1 MRTVQPRCTQGFVR
15 APPVNAELPP
25 NEESRLAAL
34 AGFHLLDTPPE
45 PAFDDLT
52 RLAATVTGAA
62 FSLVTLVDRSR
73 QWIKSRH
80 GQDLLSTD
88 TPRALTFCS
97 HAILQP
103 EPLIVSDAT
112 QDGRFASNPLV
123 TGAPGIRFYAG
134 VPLITAE
141 GHALGTLCVLD
152 LQPRILNDAQVA
164 HLAALGRLT
173 MAQIE
178 LRRLNLLQRTILDL
192 AHVAVFTTSPSGEL
206 LTFDATSERL
216 FRHPAP
222 GVLGTRLLDRLLVD
236 SDDPA
241 ASSGGF
247 QALVGHTRDGAVDER
262 EWTCVRADGTR
273 FPLRLAVT
281 ALRDANHTLLG
292 YLFLGTDVTDRRLAA
307 QRLRDSEERFRVIAE
322 ASPLGVFVA
331 DRTGAA
337 TYVNQAWA
345 RAAGIS
351 QDLAMAHGWLDAI
364 HPEDRQPV
372 TEAWIGGTHAAFS
385 AVRTTFRFQHAD
397 GRIVWVSSH
406 SAPLILGGVRTG
418 FVCTVEDIT
427 ERKAAEEALLASEAR
442 FRDMASNVPGM
453 IYQWFERRDGTSG
466 FTYVSPKIE
475 EMFGIPVDQAD
486 TMAAR
491 IHPEDQER
499 WAESIVKVRRTLAT
513 WQFEGRLICPDGRVK
528 WWQGISKPVRITP
541 DEILFNGVVLDITER
556 KAFEQELEEARRSAE
571 AASEA
576 KSQFLANMSHEI
588 RTPMNGIIG
597 MVRLA
602 LDTEL
607 QPQQRRYLNSVLSAS
622 DSLLQILN
630 DILDFSKIEAG
641 KLELDRTDFSLRNEV
656 EEAVRLNNPRAQEKG
671 LLLESRFSAGM
682 PGRIHGDAGRLRQVL
697 LNILSNAIKFTDSG
711 GVIVEVKPLP
721 TDESGRIPVRF
732 TVIDSGIG
740 IPTEK
745 LQSIFDPFV
754 QAEPSTSRRFGGT
767 GLGLAI
773 CSRLVELMGG
783 RIEVRSIAGQGS
795 RFEFTIPFDA
805 AQSHVSMKEASP
817 SAKRS
822 GERMLIVDD
831 DGAHAGEVAE
841 LAASLGWIPTVVDS
855 AASAAMNL
863 RIAHGS
869 GAPFRLI
876 LVADQFGGTDGIR
889 WATESIASPLLAG
902 CHVLFVV
909 SETPDPEDRKKL
921 PHTGWLSKPV
931 RRLELIERLDELGSQ
946 APVPAQAGAES
957 RASRQRI
964 LLAEDNSVNA
974 EVATALVSRLG
985 HEVTL
990 VQDGAEVLRKLESQD
1005 FDLLLLDIQMPGL
1018 NGYET
1023 TIQIRN
1029 LERRTGRH
1037 LPVVALT
1044 ANAIKGDRERC
1055 LAAGMD
1061 DYLSKPYSPSEL
1073 AAVLS
1078 RTLNPQAVVRASAG
1092 THPQSGRKILHPIF
1106 PADCDSEPLRP
1117 VLVETAEIFCET
1129 APLLHRKLCDA
1140 ATAGNLVQ
1148 VRFTAHSLKGAIAV
1162 MHEVRGAAECH
1173 RKVQEIE
1180 EFAALEMLEQVQQL
1194 APLLEPYFGL
1204 LLHHVDEII
1213 HPSQPV

>member
-1 MRTVQPRCTQGFVR
+1 M
-15 APPVNAELPP
+15 NAELPP
-25 NEESRLAAL
+25 NEDSRLAAL

-45 PAFDDLT
+45 PALDDLT
-52 RLAATVTGAA
+52 RLAAALTGAPA
-62 FSLVTLVDRSR
+62 SLISLVDRSR
-73 QWIKSRH
+73 QWIKARH
-80 GQDLLSTD
+80 GLELVPID
-88 TPRALTFCS
+88 TPREITFCT
-97 HAILQP
+97 HAILRR
-103 EPLIVSDAT
+103 EPLIISDAT
-112 QDGRFASNPLV
+112 RDARFVSNPLV

-134 VPLITAE
+134 VPLVTTE

-152 LQPRILNDAQVA
+152 IQPRELTEAQVA
-164 HLAALGRLT
+164 NLTALGRQT

-192 AHVAVFTTSPSGEL
+192 AHVAVFTTSPTGEL
-206 LTFDATSERL
+206 LTFDATAERL
-216 FRHPAP
+216 FRQSASQ
-222 GVLGTRLLDRLLVD
+222 VLGTRLLERLLVD
-236 SDDPA
+236 GDDSIAPIASPA
-241 ASSGGF
+241 GF
-247 QALVGHTRDGAVDER
+247 QSLADRTNDGAIDER

-281 ALRDANHTLLG
+281 ALRDASNTLLG
-292 YLFLGTDVTDRRLAA
+292 YLFLGTDITDRRLAA

-331 DRTGAA
+331 DRNGGA

-351 QDLAMAHGWLDAI
+351 HDLAMAHGWLEAV
-364 HPEDRQPV
+364 HPEDRQRV
-372 TEAWIGGTHAAFS
+372 AETWVGGAHNTTS
-385 AVRTTFRFQHAD
+385 AVRTTFRFLHVD
-397 GRIVWVSSH
+397 GRTVWVSSH
-406 SAPLILGGVRTG
+406 SAPLNLGGTRSG

-427 ERKAAEEALLASEAR
+427 ERKAAEEALQASEAR
-442 FRDMASNVPGM
+442 FRDMAANVPGM

-475 EMFGIPVDQAD
+475 EMFGIPVDQAN

-491 IHPEDQER
+491 IHPEDQAR
-499 WAESIVKVRRTLAT
+499 WAESIAEVRRTLAT
-513 WQFEGRLICPDGRVK
+513 WQFEGRLICPDGRLK
-528 WWQGISKPVRITP
+528 WWQGISKPVRVTP

-556 KAFEQELEEARRSAE
+556 KVFEQELEEARRSAE

-607 QPQQRRYLNSVLSAS
+607 QPQQRRYLNNVLSAS

-641 KLELDRTDFSLRNEV
+641 KLELDQTDFSLRNEV
-656 EEAVRLNNPRAQEKG
+656 EEVIRLNNLRAQEKG
-671 LLLESRFSAGM
+671 LLLETRFAAGISE
-682 PGRIHGDAGRLRQVL
+682 RIHGDPGRLRQVL

-711 GVIVEVKPLP
+711 GVIVEIKPAP
-721 TDESGRIPVRF
+721 SNDPERIPVRF

-740 IPTEK
+740 IPAEK
-745 LQSIFDPFV
+745 LRSIFDPFT
-754 QAEPSTSRRFGGT
+754 QADPSTTRRFGGT

-783 RIEVRSIAGQGS
+783 RLEVRSIPGQGS
-795 RFEFTIPFDA
+795 RFEFTIPFHA
-805 AQSHVSMKEASP
+805 ARVPASVEAVP
-817 SAKRS
+817 QPATRR
-822 GERMLIVDD
+822 GDRMLIVDD
-831 DGAHAGEVAE
+831 DGAHAGDVAE
-841 LAASLGWIPTVVDS
+841 LVASLGWIPTVVDS

-863 RIAHGS
+863 RIARGS

-889 WATESIASPLLAG
+889 WATESIAAPLLAG

-909 SETPDPEDRKKL
+909 SGTPDVADQEKL
-921 PHTGWLSKPV
+921 QRTGWLSKPV
-931 RRLELIERLDELGSQ
+931 RRSELIARLEALGS
-946 APVPAQAGAES
+946 PGTSEPPTGAEP
-957 RASRQRI
+957 RASRHRI

-990 VQDGAEVLRKLESQD
+990 VQDGTEVLRELESQN

-1023 TIQIRN
+1023 TVRIRN

-1044 ANAIKGDRERC
+1044 ASAIKGDRERC

-1078 RTLNPQAVVRASAG
+1078 RTLSPQTVVQASTG
-1092 THPQSGRKILHPIF
+1092 THPQSGRKILHPVF
-1106 PADCDSEPLRP
+1106 PSASEAEPMSP
-1117 VLVETAEIFCET
+1117 VLAETAEIFCES

-1140 ATAGNLVQ
+1140 AAAGNLDQ

-1162 MHEVRGAAECH
+1162 LRNVRGAAECH

-1180 EFAALEMLEQVQQL
+1180 EFAALELLEQVQQL

-1213 HPSQPV
+1213 HPPHPV